1 MIGGFFPLKNILIP
15 TGIRLKRPGILN
27 IPIDFIGITFSLS
40 LPLLL
45 LESTKPSTCL
55 APLLFNIPIFSA
67 VVLKDIILSIGFTSV
82 GHLSTHSPQWVQSQ
96 IPSALLKFITLSSV
110 TLSLESSTNLC
121 AFASAAGP
129 RKFSFEAQLL
139 QSEQQDA
146 HIIQVDA
153 ASIRWKSSVDC
164 LLSLNPPSSPFNK
177 GGVGG
182 ISSVTSHGLTF

>member
-15 TGIRLKRPGILN
+15 IGIRLKRPGILN

-45 LESTKPSTCL
+45 MESTKPSTCL
-55 APLLFNIPIFSA
+55 APLLLVTPIFNA
-67 VVLKDIILSIGFTSV
+67 VVLSDTILSIGFTSV
-82 GHLSTHSPQWVQSQ
+82 GHLSQHSPQWVQSQ
-96 IPSALLKFITLSSV
+96 IPFALLKFIILSDV
-110 TLSLESSTNLC
+110 DLSLESSTNLC
-121 AFASAAGP
+121 AFASTAGP

-153 ASIRWKSSVDC
+153 ASMR
-164 LLSLNPPSSPFNK
+164 
-177 GGVGG
+177 
-182 ISSVTSHGLTF
+182 